1 MLTILGLLIISCEAE
16 KSNEETFNQ
25 TFKRIGLSDPFA
37 FNYTIKTTEGELTT
51 LSSQQVKDY
60 ISGKLFKENDIT
72 EYENYSLAQNPDNE
86 REFALTAISIDGS
99 KNININLIQN
109 GFSFE
114 IMGTCKCEAEGSY
127 VCVAS
132 SWGGDCRCSPCSDR
146 QKCKKT
152 SEIKIPD
159 QSLVTRP

>member
-1 MLTILGLLIISCEAE
+1 MFMYIYICLIIIENFFIMKNKFSLMLTILGLLIISCEAE

-72 EYENYSLAQNPDNE
+72 
-86 REFALTAISIDGS
+86 
-99 KNININLIQN
+99 
-109 GFSFE
+109 
-114 IMGTCKCEAEGSY
+114 
-127 VCVAS
+127 
-132 SWGGDCRCSPCSDR
+132 
-146 QKCKKT
+146 
-152 SEIKIPD
+152 
-159 QSLVTRP
+159 